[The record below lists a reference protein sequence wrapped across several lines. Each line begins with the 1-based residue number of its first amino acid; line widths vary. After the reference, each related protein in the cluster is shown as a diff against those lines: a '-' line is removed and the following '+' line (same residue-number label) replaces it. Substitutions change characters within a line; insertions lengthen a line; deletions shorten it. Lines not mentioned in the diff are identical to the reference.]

1 MMHYGK
7 QPLKTYLNFAAS
19 HPLNYGVVAVDQE
32 KFNFIW
38 LNFPGIEVHGLRSV
52 PQEAIDGACTYMD
65 SKTRSMLKKRPLD
78 FMKYWDSVDTGAD
91 VLGLVANMAPG
102 YRAVMWEQARE
113 AQSRVCR
120 MIGWNVIQF
129 SFA

>member
-1 MMHYGK
+1 MHYGK
-7 QPLKTYLNFAAS
+7 QPLKTYLNFAES

-52 PQEAIDGACTYMD
+52 PQEAIDGVCQYMD
-65 SKTRSMLKKRPLD
+65 RGTRAMLKKRPLD

-102 YRAVMWEQARE
+102 YRAIMWEQARE
-113 AQSRVCR
+113 AQSRVCQV
-120 MIGWNVIQF
+120 IDGNVIQF

>member
-1 MMHYGK
+1 MHYGK

-19 HPLNYGVVAVDQE
+19 HPPNYGVVAVDQE

-52 PQEAIDGACTYMD
+52 PQAVIDGVCQYMD
-65 SKTRSMLKKRPLD
+65 RGTRAMLKKRPLD

-113 AQSRVCR
+113 AQSRVCQV
-120 MIGWNVIQF
+120 IDGNVIQF

>member
-1 MMHYGK
+1 MHYGK

-19 HPLNYGVVAVDQE
+19 HPPNYGVVAVDQE

-52 PQEAIDGACTYMD
+52 TQEAIDGVCTYMD

-113 AQSRVCR
+113 AQSRVLKVQD
-120 MIGWNVIQF
+120 NVFQL

>member
-1 MMHYGK
+1 MHYGK
-7 QPLKTYLNFAAS
+7 QPLKTYLNFAS

-52 PQEAIDGACTYMD
+52 PQEAIDGVCTYMD

-113 AQSRVCR
+113 AQSRLF
-120 MIGWNVIQF
+120 NVQGNVF
-129 SFA
+129 QLAFGA

>member
-1 MMHYGK
+1 MHYGK
-7 QPLKTYLNFAAS
+7 QPLKTYLNFAES
-19 HPLNYGVVAVDQE
+19 HQPNYGVVAVDQE

-52 PQEAIDGACTYMD
+52 PQAVIDGVCQYMD
-65 SKTRSMLKKRPLD
+65 RGTRAMLKKRPLD

-102 YRAVMWEQARE
+102 YRATMWEQARE
-113 AQSRVCR
+113 AQSRVCQV
-120 MIGWNVIQF
+120 IDGNVIQF

>member
-1 MMHYGK
+1 MHYGK
-7 QPLKTYLNFAAS
+7 QPIKAYLNFAAS
-19 HPLNYGVVAVDQE
+19 HPPNYGVVAVDQE

-52 PQEAIDGACTYMD
+52 PQEAIGGVCTYMD

-78 FMKYWDSVDTGAD
+78 FMKYWDSVDTGD
-91 VLGLVANMAPG
+91 GVLGLVANMAPG

-113 AQSRVCR
+113 AQSRLF
-120 MIGWNVIQF
+120 NVQGNVF
-129 SFA
+129 QLAFGA